1 MIFCFI
7 GTRAQIIK
15 MAPALLE
22 MERRKLPFHLVLT
35 GQHEDT
41 IDQLITEFGI
51 STAPVRLYQGKEISG
66 IMQMGLWFV
75 GCLWTCLRHSRRIFG
90 ITAGE
95 ANVILVHGDTVSTLL
110 GAVVGR
116 LLRFDVAHIE
126 AGLRSRH
133 LFHPFP
139 EELTRLAVFRLST
152 ISFCPGAWAYD
163 NLSMHDTER
172 IDTQYNTL
180 IDALSIALSSPS
192 PKHAP
197 QAQPFANA
205 YGIVSIHRFEN
216 IFSSTRLI
224 RIIELIETAAARYQL
239 VFVLH
244 PSTRKK
250 LAEYNLLQR
259 IESNSQIQVVARMGY
274 ISFVQLMRNAL
285 FVISDGGGNQ
295 EELSY
300 LGIPTLLMRKAT
312 ERKEGL
318 GKTVTLC
325 AYDETTLITFL
336 DQFARSVH
344 PRFSLPPISPS
355 SMIVDRLTAYAVA
368 E

>member
-1 MIFCFI
+1 MIICFI
-7 GTRAQIIK
+7 GTRAQTIK

-22 MERRKLPFHLVLT
+22 MERRRLPFRLVLT

-41 IDQLITEFGI
+41 IDQLFTEFGI

-66 IMQMGLWFV
+66 IMQMGLWFM
-75 GCLWTCLRHSRRIFG
+75 GCLWTCLRHSRRFFG
-90 ITAGE
+90 ITTGE

-126 AGLRSRH
+126 AGLRSRN

-163 NLSMHDTER
+163 NLSMHHTER
-172 IDTQYNTL
+172 IDTRYNTL
-180 IDALSIALSSPS
+180 IDALSIALASPQ
-192 PKHAP
+192 HARR
-197 QAQPFANA
+197 AQPIVSA

-216 IFSSTRLI
+216 IFSIARLT
-224 RIIELIETAAARYQL
+224 RIIELIETAASRHQL

-250 LAEYNLLQR
+250 LTEYNLLLR

-318 GKTVTLC
+318 GQTVTLC
-325 AYDETTLITFL
+325 AYDEKTLITFL
-336 DQFARSVH
+336 DQFARSEH
-344 PRFSLPPISPS
+344 PRFSPPPISPS

-368 E
+368 G

>member
-1 MIFCFI
+1 MIICFI

-22 MERRKLPFHLVLT
+22 MERRKLLFRLVLT

-75 GCLWTCLRHSRRIFG
+75 NCLWTCLRHSRRIFG

-95 ANVILVHGDTVSTLL
+95 ANVMLVHGDTVSTLL

-126 AGLRSRH
+126 AGLRSH
-133 LFHPFP
+133 NLFHPFP
-139 EELTRLAVFRLST
+139 EELTRLTVFRLST

-172 IDTQYNTL
+172 IDTRYNTL
-180 IDALSIALSSPS
+180 IDAVSIALASPQ
-192 PKHAP
+192 HDVR
-197 QAQPFANA
+197 AQPIVSA

-216 IFSSTRLI
+216 IFSPARLT
-224 RIIELIETAAARYQL
+224 RIIELIETAAARHPL

-244 PSTRKK
+244 PSTKKK

-274 ISFVQLMRNAL
+274 ISFVQLMQNAL

-318 GKTVTLC
+318 GQTVTLC
-325 AYDETTLITFL
+325 AYNETALISFL
-336 DQFARSVH
+336 DQFERSVH
-344 PRFSLPPISPS
+344 PRFSPPPISPS
-355 SMIVDRLTAYAVA
+355 SMIIDRLTSYAVA
-368 E
+368 G